1 MSKKDNLKVEAKKY
15 NMKSDFLSLGIIF
28 TVFVGFLAGLYY
40 YDQQSNILANTTKQ
54 LLDLLHN

>member
-1 MSKKDNLKVEAKKY
+1 MSKKDNLKAEAKEY

-40 YDQQSNILANTTKQ
+40 YDQQSNILANITKQ
-54 LLDLLHN
+54 LMNLF